1 MGRRPAPVT
10 GEPVRPHPAAT
21 VVLLRPGSAGLEVLL
36 TRRPSTMAFAA
47 GMMVFPGGR
56 VDAADSD
63 PGLTARSALTPAA
76 AAERLGGSAEP
87 ELAAALHVAA
97 VRELF
102 EEAGILLADTGTGA
116 AAGNGPAGGARDPA
130 GLRADLLAGRITFAE
145 VAQRLDLR
153 LRTDRLVPIARWLT
167 PAAYPRRFDARFF
180 AAELPAGA
188 TPTFIGDEVADH
200 RWTTPRAA
208 LDAMAA
214 HEIEMWIP
222 TSSTL
227 QRLVDLPGYQAVA
240 ERLASGLARPSSVER
255 PAPDVAR
262 LTSWTAGGVPG
273 QAVET
278 LVVGRREL
286 LVIDPGDPSPD
297 ALAAI
302 LEIAGEAEGRIAA
315 IAISSSEP
323 GHAAGADELSERT
336 GAPVFGPPGSA
347 AWLPFPVVELADRP
361 TDRLAYRS
369 YRSWVGLDDEA
380 RSP

>member
-1 MGRRPAPVT
+1 
-10 GEPVRPHPAAT
+10 
-21 VVLLRPGSAGLEVLL
+21 
-36 TRRPSTMAFAA
+36 MAFAA

-63 PGLTARSALTPAA
+63 QVLAARSVLTPAA

-97 VRELF
+97 IRELF
-102 EEAGILLADTGTGA
+102 EEAGILLADAGGTGA
-116 AAGNGPAGGARDPA
+116 AAGNAVDAGVGDAA
-130 GLRADLLAGRITFAE
+130 ELRTDLLAGRITFAE
-145 VAQRLDLR
+145 VADRLDLR
-153 LRTDRLVPIARWLT
+153 LRSDRLVPIARWLT
-167 PAAYPRRFDARFF
+167 PIAYPRRFDARFF

-188 TPTFIGDEVADH
+188 TPTFIGGEVADH

-214 HEIEMWIP
+214 REIEMWIP

-227 QRLVDLPGYQAVA
+227 QRLVDLPGYEAVA
-240 ERLASGLARPSSVER
+240 ERLATGLARPPAVER
-255 PAPDVAR
+255 PAPDVVR

-273 QAVET
+273 QVVET

-302 LEIAGEAEGRIAA
+302 LEIAGEANGRIAA
-315 IAISSSEP
+315 IALSSSEP

-336 GAPVFGPPGSA
+336 GAPVFGPRGSA

-361 TDRLAYRS
+361 ADRLA
-369 YRSWVGLDDEA
+369 YRSWVGLDPEA

>member
-1 MGRRPAPVT
+1 MGRRPAPVA

-21 VVLLRPGSAGLEVLL
+21 VVLLRPGLDGPEVLL

-56 VDAADSD
+56 VDTVDSD
-63 PGLTARSALTPAA
+63 PGHAARSSLTPAA
-76 AAERLGGSAEP
+76 AAERLGGGTEP

-97 VRELF
+97 IRELF
-102 EEAGILLADTGTGA
+102 EEAGILLADAGA
-116 AAGNGPAGGARDPA
+116 TDATAEGGDGSRLS
-130 GLRADLLAGRITFAE
+130 GLRADLLAGRVTFTE
-145 VAQRLDLR
+145 VADRLDLR
-153 LRTDRLVPIARWLT
+153 LRPDRLVPIARWLT
-167 PAAYPRRFDARFF
+167 PVAYPRRFDARFF
-180 AAELPAGA
+180 AAELPLGT
-188 TPTFIGDEVADH
+188 TPTFVGNEVADH
-200 RWTTPRAA
+200 RWSTPRAA

-227 QRLVDLPGYQAVA
+227 QRIVDLPGFDALAGMLAV
-240 ERLASGLARPSSVER
+240 GPTRPSTVER
-255 PAPDVAR
+255 ATGLVR

-278 LVVGRREL
+278 LVMGHREL

-297 ALAAI
+297 ALASI
-302 LEIAGEAEGRIAA
+302 VGIAREAEGRIAA

-336 GAPVFGPPGSA
+336 GASVFGPPGSA

-361 TDRLAYRS
+361 TDPLDYR
-369 YRSWVGLDDEA
+369 RWVGLDVET
-380 RSP
+380 

>member
-10 GEPVRPHPAAT
+10 GEPVRAHPAAT
-21 VVLLRPGSAGLEVLL
+21 VVLVRPGAGGLEVLL

-63 PGLTARSALTPAA
+63 PGLAARSVLTPAA

-97 VRELF
+97 IRELF
-102 EEAGILLADTGTGA
+102 EEAGILLADVGRAGAPGTSAAAGA
-116 AAGNGPAGGARDPA
+116 AATAT
-130 GLRADLLAGRITFAE
+130 LRTDLLAGRTTFAE
-145 VAQRLDLR
+145 VAERLDLR
-153 LRTDRLVPIARWLT
+153 LRPDQLVPIARWLT
-167 PAAYPRRFDARFF
+167 PVAYPRRFDARFF
-180 AAELPAGA
+180 AAELPSGA
-188 TPTFIGDEVADH
+188 TPTFVGDEVADH

-214 HEIEMWIP
+214 REIEMWIP

-227 QRLVDLPGYQAVA
+227 QRLVDLPGFEALA
-240 ERLASGLARPSSVER
+240 ERLAIRPTRPSSVSR
-255 PAPDVAR
+255 PAADVAR

-297 ALAAI
+297 ALASI
-302 LEIAGEAEGRIAA
+302 LEIAGVVEGRIAA

-336 GAPVFGPPGSA
+336 GAPVFGPAGSA
-347 AWLPFPVVELADRP
+347 AWLPFPVVELANRP
-361 TDRLAYRS
+361 TDRLAYP
-369 YRSWVGLDDEA
+369 SWVGLDPEA
-380 RSP
+380 